1 MTLTK
6 ELTAVIPTLLK
17 DEDML
22 KNLLDSLCRDNSVK
36 EIIVI
41 NNTTEMFEYSNPK
54 VRILSQGKNLYV
66 NPSWNLG
73 VREAKTDYVALI
85 NDDLIVPNNICTA
98 ILEKMDDNIG
108 IAGIDTTGII
118 ETKDA
123 NNNIVIDANSVEL
136 DNAKNISFKPI
147 TFRPQKF
154 GVFML
159 FKKSHYVEIPDE
171 LKIFWGD
178 DWIIYQA
185 RKLGKT
191 NITVNGIKIIHLGS
205 LSSKAFRTWANN
217 EKRLYLNNILPA
229 YKRIL
234 GKITTCT
241 HDMWFILGFILSIPK
256 KK

>member
-1 MTLTK
+1 MVLAK

-17 DEDML
+17 DENML
-22 KNLLDSLCRDNSVK
+22 KNLLDSLCLDNSVK

-41 NNTTEMFEYSNPK
+41 NNTTDDFEHPNPK
-54 VRILSQGKNLYV
+54 VRIISEGKNLYV

-85 NDDLIVPNNICTA
+85 NDDLVIPDNICSV
-98 ILEKMDDNIG
+98 ILEKMDDSIG
-108 IAGIDTTGII
+108 IAGIDASSVI
-118 ETKDA
+118 ETKDVD
-123 NNNIVIDANSVEL
+123 NNVILDANSVKL

-159 FKKSHYVEIPDE
+159 FKKSNYVEIPDE

-205 LSSKAFRTWANN
+205 LSSKAFKTWANN

>member
-73 VREAKTDYVALI
+73 VKEAKTEYVALI

-123 NNNIVIDANSVEL
+123 NNNIVIDANSVKL

-159 FKKSHYVEIPDE
+159 FKKSNYVEIPDE

-191 NITVNGIKIIHLGS
+191 NITVNGIKIVHLGS
-205 LSSKAFRTWANN
+205 LSSKAFKTWANN

>member
-73 VREAKTDYVALI
+73 VKEAKTEYVALI

-123 NNNIVIDANSVEL
+123 NNNIVIDANSVKL
-136 DNAKNISFKPI
+136 NNVKNISFKPI

-159 FKKSHYVEIPDE
+159 FKKSNYVEIPDE

-178 DWIIYQA
+178 DWIIHQA

-205 LSSKAFRTWANN
+205 LSSKAFKTWANN

>member
-73 VREAKTDYVALI
+73 VKEAKAEYVALI

-123 NNNIVIDANSVEL
+123 NNNIVIDANSVKL

-159 FKKSHYVEIPDE
+159 FKKSNYVEIPDE

-191 NITVNGIKIIHLGS
+191 NITVNGIKIVHLGS
-205 LSSKAFRTWANN
+205 LSSKAFKTWANN